1 MAFNTKKR
9 IFDVHVIESNRS
21 GNTAEGEALI
31 DTLGISGIHVHHY
44 AVIDVD
50 DLILAFE
57 AIRRHP
63 RCLSH
68 HRHFLPFLH
77 FAVHATTNGILLSGT
92 RLLRWGAVL
101 ELLAPL
107 RERLEGNLLICM
119 SACSGFY
126 GYKLACSDERFTYHF
141 LVGTRGALD
150 WRDSVLAFHIFYHS
164 LFVRRTRLQDAVTAM
179 NVPLLSRRYS
189 FDYTI
194 GPEVQKKY
202 RQYRT
207 DDEDLV
213 AVRGRAAD

>member
-9 IFDVHVIESNRS
+9 IFDVHIIESNRS
-21 GNTAEGEALI
+21 GKTAEGEALI
-31 DTLGISGIHVHHY
+31 DVLKISGICGHHY
-44 AVIDVD
+44 SVADVG
-50 DLILAFE
+50 DLAEAFE
-57 AIRRHP
+57 KIRKHP
-63 RCLSH
+63 RCLPY

-77 FAVHATTNGILLSGT
+77 FAMHATKDGIYLSGT
-92 RLLRWGAVL
+92 ALLRWRSLL

-126 GYKLACSDERFTYHF
+126 GYQLACSDERFTYHF
-141 LVGTRGALD
+141 LVGTRRALD

-164 LFVRRTRLQDAVTAM
+164 LFVRRTRLPDAVTAM

-202 RQYRT
+202 RKYRT
-207 DDEDLV
+207 SDEDLV
-213 AVRGRAAD
+213 AIRGRAAD